1 MKLSIKQVEP
11 DRWEIW
17 CGAVCWANHTETEA
31 ETWTEMLFLFRVHM
45 LDLADWMDAE
55 TRMNLW
61 GWPDGEG

>member
-1 MKLSIKQVEP
+1 MRCRVLGQP
-11 DRWEIW
+11 L
-17 CGAVCWANHTETEA
+17 ETEA